1 MNMRPLLLWF
11 RLDLRLTDNPAL
23 LAAIRSR
30 NPIIPIFVWA
40 PQEEDPWPPG
50 AASRWWL
57 HQSLCSLEQ
66 KLAKIGSRLI
76 IRKGPTEGAI
86 CDLLRETNAHS
97 VFWNRRYE
105 PSPRER
111 DSKLKQTLQYQG
123 IHVQSFNSALL
134 FEPWTVLNHSGQ
146 PFQVFSAFWKACL
159 KQPAPAEAE
168 RAPSQLISPS
178 QWPDSLPLPE
188 LDLEPKIDWAT
199 GIRATW
205 TPGEAGAQ
213 RELRRFLRDD
223 FERYASERNLPGKT
237 GTSRLSPH
245 LHFGEISPR
254 EVWHVLLAHR
264 NAANAISVDAYLREL
279 GWREFAYHLLFHFP
293 FTTNEPLRREFMR
306 FPWRTDRKL
315 LKAWQDGR
323 TGYPLVDAGMRELW
337 ATGWMHNR
345 VRLVVASFLT
355 KHLRIRWEE
364 GAYWFWDTLVDA
376 DLANNTL
383 GWQWT
388 SGCGADA
395 APYFRIF
402 NPLLQSEKFDPDGD
416 YIRHWLPELT
426 YIPTPWIH
434 KPWLAP
440 ERILSDAGIQLGST
454 YPLPIVVHEEA
465 RREALAAFE
474 NIRR

>member
-1 MNMRPLLLWF
+1 
-11 RLDLRLTDNPAL
+11 
-23 LAAIRSR
+23 
-30 NPIIPIFVWA
+30 
-40 PQEEDPWPPG
+40 
-50 AASRWWL
+50 
-57 HQSLCSLEQ
+57 
-66 KLAKIGSRLI
+66 
-76 IRKGPTEGAI
+76 
-86 CDLLRETNAHS
+86 
-97 VFWNRRYE
+97 
-105 PSPRER
+105 
-111 DSKLKQTLQYQG
+111 
-123 IHVQSFNSALL
+123 
-134 FEPWTVLNHSGQ
+134 
-146 PFQVFSAFWKACL
+146 
-159 KQPAPAEAE
+159 
-168 RAPSQLISPS
+168 
-178 QWPDSLPLPE
+178 